1 MQAKR
6 NLFNIGRYGVT
17 LAILGTCILAGCGG
31 GGGGVASSAATNVT
45 GKFIDAAVSGMS
57 YKCGT
62 STTVSGTTTA
72 LGEYT
77 CPAGQAV
84 AFYVGDI
91 LIGKITSPTA
101 IVTPMDLVGPGT
113 SPTNATVQN
122 IVRFLMSVSS
132 TAPATGTLTIT
143 PAVLTAATGKTLDFA
158 TASAATIDAQITFL
172 KPGATVYT
180 SAQATTHLNSSMNA
194 LFAGTYSGTYTGSF
208 AGTWSVTID
217 ANGVVTGTCTDPTP
231 ATFPVTGNMTPTFG
245 TGGTYA
251 FTGACGQAWT
261 GGLNLNTKVFSGT
274 WGVAPSSGTF
284 TGTQKTAAAATTPA
298 ASAVPATT
306 PGAVIV
312 PVTPGPI
319 VQGFSNGTF
328 GTLAYTGGMAGLN
341 LAAVSAFVGGDPMF
355 NFYQWANAPLVAGA
369 PPANQDLP
377 RVNAINVYV
386 NTNKTTNAVTSVN
399 VISFGAAGGGANN
412 GAGLGSWNL
421 IGGTGVAVN
430 LTAKT
435 VTFTNAVLSGVAP
448 TTSTI
453 TLNGTYNLP

>member
-1 MQAKR
+1 VKAFHKST
-6 NLFNIGRYGVT
+6 LL
-17 LAILGTCILAGCGG
+17 LAIATMSLVGCGG
-31 GGGGVASSAATNVT
+31 GGGAASSVAANIT

-62 STTVSGTTTA
+62 STTVSGTTNA

-91 LIGKITSPTA
+91 LIGRIASPTA
-101 IVTPMDLVGPGT
+101 IVTPMDLVGAGT

-132 TAPATGTLTIT
+132 TAPSTGTLTIT
-143 PAVLTAATGKTLDFA
+143 PALIAAATGKTLDFA
-158 TASAATIDAQITFL
+158 TASAATIDAQIAL
-172 KPGATVYT
+172 IKPGATVYT
-180 SAQATTHLNSSMNA
+180 NAQAATHLSSSMNA

-231 ATFPVTGNMTPTFG
+231 ATFPVTGNMTPTLG

-251 FTGACGQAWT
+251 FTGTCGQPWT
-261 GGLNLNTKVFSGT
+261 GGLNLNTNVFSGT

-284 TGTQKTAAAATTPA
+284 TGMQRTA
-298 ASAVPATT
+298 ASAVPAT
-306 PGAVIV
+306 PSAAVIV

-319 VQGFSNGTF
+319 IQGFSNGTF

-341 LAAVSAFVGGDPMF
+341 LAAVSAFVGGDPMA
-355 NFYQWANAPLVAGA
+355 NFYQWANAPLVTAVL
-369 PPANQDLP
+369 PPANLDLP
-377 RVNAINVYV
+377 RVNSVNVYV
-386 NTNKTTNAVTSVN
+386 TTDKVTNAVLAAN
-399 VISFGAAGGGANN
+399 VIAFGAPLAGGAANN

-430 LTAKT
+430 LAAKT
-435 VTFTNAVLSGVAP
+435 VTFTNATLSGVAP
-448 TTSTI
+448 TTTTI